1 MFRNQYDS
9 EVSVWSPQGRLHQVE
24 YAMEAVKQGT
34 ATVGLKGR
42 DAVVLVALGK
52 SSELSVAL
60 RKIIPIDEHL
70 GISIAGITADA
81 RVLSRYL
88 HSSCLSYRYAY
99 DATHPVERLMTNLGN
114 KMQCT
119 TQRYDRRPYGVGLL
133 VAGYDEKGPNLYQVM
148 PSAVIYNCKA
158 QSIGSRSQGA
168 RTYLERNLNGFLTC
182 SNDELI
188 CHGILAI
195 KNSQPIDGTS
205 SGKEK
210 APVPFTVTVAI
221 VAKDQPFKML
231 TAEEVEKYTNMANEM
246 GAAAQPQPPI
256 NPDDDDDNGDDRP
269 PVALIEP
276 EAGAAADPQPDVAV
290 MEH

>member
-1 MFRNQYDS
+1 MFRNQYDGD
-9 EVSVWSPQGRLHQVE
+9 VSVWSPQGRLHQVE

-52 SSELSVAL
+52 SSELSVAM

-70 GISIAGITADA
+70 GIAIAGITADA
-81 RVLSRYL
+81 RVLSRFL
-88 HSSCLSYRYAY
+88 HSSCLGYRYNY
-99 DATHPVERLMTNLGN
+99 NNVYPVERLMTNLGN

-133 VAGYDEKGPNLYQVM
+133 VAGYDQKGPNLYQVM
-148 PSAVIYNCKA
+148 PSAVNYNCKA

-168 RTYLERNLNGFLTC
+168 RTYLERNLESFLEC

-195 KNSQPIDGTS
+195 KNSQPIDKL
-205 SGKEK
+205 SGEQEK
-210 APVPFTVTVAI
+210 AAASSNITVAI
-221 VAKDQPFKML
+221 VGKDQPFKML
-231 TAEEVEKYTNMANEM
+231 SEEQVEQYTKMTNDM

-256 NPDDDDDNGDDRP
+256 NPDDDDDDEDGRP
-269 PVALIEP
+269 PGALIEP
-276 EAGAAADPQPDVAV
+276 EDGGAAEPQVGFAL